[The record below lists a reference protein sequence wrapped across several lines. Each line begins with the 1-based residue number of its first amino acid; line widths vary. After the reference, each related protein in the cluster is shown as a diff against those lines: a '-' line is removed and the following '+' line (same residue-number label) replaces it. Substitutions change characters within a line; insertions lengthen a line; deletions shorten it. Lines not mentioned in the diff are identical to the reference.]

1 MGFTREAESPCPRV
15 EGPTPQLATK
25 RSLVPS
31 VLFFLLGGG
40 CSLIHSNVGFYKE
53 TGSRREAAA
62 SGSPPHAQQSRTT
75 LFTTLSMRQQLRPP
89 FRWPQLSHARCCA
102 CVFSK
107 TMYLDRQRYTVFWPY
122 TVCRPHTKTK
132 ITRTHAHTRRLFFW
146 DVAIR
151 NSLRSNKTSYHRAYV
166 LNFVRLPAK
175 STWP

>member
-1 MGFTREAESPCPRV
+1 M
-15 EGPTPQLATK
+15 
-25 RSLVPS
+25 
-31 VLFFLLGGG
+31 GG
-40 CSLIHSNVGFYKE
+40 CSPIHSNLGFHKE

-122 TVCRPHTKTK
+122 TICRPNTKTK
-132 ITRTHAHTRRLFFW
+132 RSRTRVHACTRHTRRLFFW
-146 DVAIR
+146 DVSIR
-151 NSLRSNKTSYHRAYV
+151 NSLRSNNIVTWTVDQKSLRTAV
-166 LNFVRLPAK
+166 LTLIDDAAVAAAAAAHVVF
-175 STWP
+175 